1 MTEIACYV
9 HGAFPRSEALVAAT
23 RDADRGRRSAVP
35 VDEQRALDRADFL
48 ALQAE
53 TGLDYRSIGWLGW
66 ADLFR
71 PLVAAT
77 AGLATGPLTRWFDTN
92 TFFRAPV
99 LTGADLVLDRTAF
112 GAAAGLTAAG
122 LTAGGLT
129 AGAATEAS
137 QVAMLPGPYTFS
149 RLAEP
154 DTDRDALMP
163 RLARDVLKPAAEE
176 LRAAGAELLQ
186 LQEPA
191 LVTRPVAAGSWPY
204 LAQAVRI
211 VAADLG
217 CRVVV
222 HTYYGDA
229 GPVLDRLRELPV
241 DAVGVD
247 LTETDLE
254 SLRGSWQTGLLAG
267 CLDGRSSGLEDVDA
281 TAALA
286 SRIVETARPPLL
298 LLSSAGDLELVPR
311 TVAEEKVRV
320 LGAATRRLREELAC

>member
-1 MTEIACYV
+1 VTEIACYV

-23 RDADRGRRSAVP
+23 RDADRSRRSAVP
-35 VDEQRALDRADFL
+35 VDEQRALDRAGFL

-53 TGLDYRSIGWLGW
+53 TGLDYRSVGWFGW

-99 LTGADLVLDRTAF
+99 LTGPDLVLDRAAF
-112 GAAAGLTAAG
+112 ATAAGLTAAG
-122 LTAGGLT
+122 QTAGPD
-129 AGAATEAS
+129 TEAS

-154 DTDRDALMP
+154 DADRDALMP
-163 RLARDVLKPAAEE
+163 RLARDVLRPAAEE

-191 LVTRPVAAGSWPY
+191 LVTRPVAAGSWPH
-204 LAQAVRI
+204 LAEAVRI
-211 VAADLG
+211 IAGDLS

-241 DAVGVD
+241 DAVGID

-254 SLRGSWQTGLLAG
+254 SLRGTWRTGLLAG
-267 CLDGRSSGLEDVDA
+267 CLDGRSSRLEDVDA
-281 TAALA
+281 TATLVG
-286 SRIVETARPPLL
+286 RIVETAQPPLL

-311 TVAEEKVRV
+311 TVAEDKVRV